1 MIGYFRVLNIL
12 YSLEVEADTNMWKVE
27 LIDVD
32 GDLDVSIDDYIDA
45 IYEDIAVRHLNPE
58 KMSHERR
65 IEEY

>member
-12 YSLEVEADTNMWKVE
+12 YSLEVEADTNMWEVE
-27 LIDVD
+27 LMDVD

-45 IYEDIAVRHLNPE
+45 IYEDIDVRHLNPE
-58 KMSHERR
+58 KMSHKRR